1 VNVIN
6 LTLDT
11 ENGNVA
17 VLLTLLVCVFELMNK
32 IVRELQKG
40 IAALSTFRRILMI
53 SKIRGDL
60 ITVRI
65 KLGKFGS
72 DIINFRLSNFTIGLN
87 KLEVIKFLVNDGN
100 NISNLNKLNSLSM
113 GFNVLLSC
121 FKKDNLDLFQGLNI
135 MFDFLFML

>member
-1 VNVIN
+1 
-6 LTLDT
+6 
-11 ENGNVA
+11 
-17 VLLTLLVCVFELMNK
+17 MNK

-40 IAALSTFRRILMI
+40 IAALSTFRRI
-53 SKIRGDL
+53 
-60 ITVRI
+60 VRI